1 MALKNRKAT
10 LLQHHGL
17 IACEANLQKALW
29 LAHEVE
35 VLAQLYMKTLA
46 VVDPVPVLSDEEIA
60 VVLEKFKTYGLRIE
74 E

>member
-1 MALKNRKAT
+1 
-10 LLQHHGL
+10 
-17 IACEANLQKALW
+17 KALW

-35 VLAQLYMKTLA
+35 VLAQLYLTTLA
-46 VVDPVPVLSDEEIA
+46 ITDPVPVLSDEEIA

>member
-1 MALKNRKAT
+1 MNLEKAS
-10 LLQHHGL
+10 
-17 IACEANLQKALW
+17 W

-35 VLAQLYMKTLA
+35 CWRKFARRPCDYG
-46 VVDPVPVLSDEEIA
+46 PVPVLSDEEIA